1 MPKEK
6 FLKSVILSIL
16 IIFIFFTLTGCGK
29 KQSKEELSKQKL
41 DKEIQY
47 LDTKF
52 VSLMNML
59 NNISFSNYKVT
70 SEDIKE
76 EKGGTKGNSS
86 DSEQSGQGSSKSSS
100 EGESNSESGE
110 ESGSDSES
118 SSSSESGSESKSSQ
132 GSSSSVDNKEQ
143 NKIFK
148 LTENDI
154 LSLDS
159 NIDIEWDLIK
169 NEIENLYSIWT
180 TITIDMHTAGINS
193 NDILEFNKLLDILA
207 VQAKDENKQGTLDN
221 LSKLYNLL
229 PKYLNSYSDNE
240 IKKSVLNTKAHLL
253 TAFCMVNSDKWE
265 DMHAEVLK
273 ANEEF
278 STIINNVNIDK
289 NKMLN
294 VNRAYLLLKEAQNS
308 IESKDKEVFLIKYKN
323 TIQELNML

>member
-6 FLKSVILSIL
+6 FLKSVILIIL
-16 IIFIFFTLTGCGK
+16 IICVLSSLTGCGK

-41 DKEIQY
+41 DQEIQY

-70 SEDIKE
+70 SEEVKE
-76 EKGGTKGNSS
+76 DKDESKGNSS
-86 DSEQSGQGSSKSSS
+86 ESEQSDSKSSS
-100 EGESNSESGE
+100 EGGASSESEGNSDSNSN
-110 ESGSDSES
+110 
-118 SSSSESGSESKSSQ
+118 SGSESKEE
-132 GSSSSVDNKEQ
+132 SSSGGDGKEQ

-148 LTENDI
+148 LTEDNI
-154 LSLDS
+154 LSSDP
-159 NIDIEWDLIK
+159 NVDIAWDLIK
-169 NEIENLYSIWT
+169 SEIENLYSIWT
-180 TITIDMHTAGINS
+180 TITIDMHTAGVNS
-193 NDILEFNKLLDILA
+193 DDILEFNTLLDSLG
-207 VQAKDENKQGTLDN
+207 VQAKDENKQGSLEN

-229 PKYLNSYSDNE
+229 PKYLNSYSNDE

-253 TAFCMVNSDKWE
+253 TAFSIVDTDRWE
-265 DMHAEVLK
+265 DMHVEILK
-273 ANEEF
+273 ANQEF

-289 NKMLN
+289 NKKLN

-308 IESKDKEVFLIKYKN
+308 IETKDKDIFLIKYKN